1 MLFLLYQA
9 ELMSDYPM
17 TTRCAIPRARLKR
30 RVFRT
35 RSTPRLLATAWVLLI
50 VGCRESAT
58 APNAPPPVVEVTPVL
73 QKDVPIIQEWV
84 ANVDGFVNAQIQ
96 PQVSGYLVAQNFRE
110 GSFVKKGQT
119 LFEIDQTPMQ
129 ASLELAQAQLAESK
143 AQEVRARQDV
153 DRDRPLAE
161 ARAIAQSQLDGDT
174 QTLQAAQAVVKAQQA
189 QVQLAQINL
198 GYTKVRSLIDGVAGI
213 ANGQI
218 GNLVGPTTVLTT
230 VSQIDPVKV
239 YFALGENEY
248 IRFAKRINEAASGR
262 AGPPQTQTP
271 LRLILSDG
279 TTYGLPGKM
288 YFADR
293 QVDPQTGSIRVAAVF
308 PNPNGL
314 LRPGQFGRLRAQTD
328 VLLNALVVPQMA
340 VNEIQGTYQLAV
352 LGSDNKVEIRAV
364 TVGPRV
370 GSEWVITDGLKVGEQ
385 VIVQGIQRVRPG
397 ATVQPKPY
405 QVPAAKN

>member
-1 MLFLLYQA
+1 MFLLYQA